1 MSIADDYRSRFIK
14 GQIDT
19 VKEAKE
25 NSPGM
30 LRFLSIPEEKD
41 VFMYPE
47 QIGIDYKN
55 LYGEPRSGRLG
66 GMVTTP
72 YAPVFGFDPNPHPR
86 EVTLPWLQQ
95 GLTEES
101 VLDVP
106 ADDPSWQ
113 TVTAKEGKLGI
124 MPDAPEH
131 VLAHEQIHLDI
142 IDLVGSGH
150 LDSKVYNAMNSVP
163 GMEEALIDYMLFRA
177 GVGDRKNLDKFLRF
191 RNKTLEEMEGSFET
205 YIDFLNDA
213 RRSERGSK
221 RNVGPAVDYPAQQY
235 TGKGGHLGLFPK
247 LEIIEDSGPR
257 ELSPKLLGMMD
268 DLINSAGGWSNEEIA
283 HMYGV
288 SPEYVQER
296 RQTIGAAKEA
306 GMTQE
311 TVDQPSIADRLK
323 GLLPKGRTESGIVE
337 PPADPGYLLGKQT
350 VGEARA
356 AQSPV
361 DFQHWDVGAEEGL
374 EGNLVE
380 VGTYNLDKDTVQAM
394 GLNPWY
400 KNRAMLDPKAAASFK
415 AMEKDFGGDIKIESA
430 FRSEIHNNALKKLG
444 LKASET
450 SNHLDGLAIDVLEP
464 SALKWLKANGKKYGW
479 KIAGEN
485 HFNFVGI

>member
-1 MSIADDYRSRFIK
+1 VTTIADDYRSRFIQ

-19 VKEAKE
+19 IKEAKE
-25 NSPGM
+25 TSPGM
-30 LRFLSIPEEKD
+30 LNFLSVPEEKD
-41 VFMYPE
+41 VFVHPE

-72 YAPVFGFDPNPHPR
+72 YAPVFGSDPNPHPR

-95 GLTEES
+95 GLTEKS

-106 ADDPSWQ
+106 TDDPSWQ

-150 LDSKVYNAMNSVP
+150 LDSKVYRALNGVP

-247 LEIIEDSGPR
+247 LEIIEDSDEGG
-257 ELSPKLLGMMD
+257 LTPKIQGMMD
-268 DLINSAGGWSNEEIA
+268 DLIKRGPFFWSNEQISDI
-283 HMYGV
+283 YGTTPDFV
-288 SPEYVQER
+288 EKR
-296 RQTIGAAKEA
+296 RQDILRETTAPEATPDAAA
-306 GMTQE
+306 G
-311 TVDQPSIADRLK
+311 PAF
-323 GLLPKGRTESGIVE
+323 LPGRKS
-337 PPADPGYLLGKQT
+337 
-350 VGEARA
+350 VGEATEA
-356 AQSPV
+356 SNLLLQ
-361 DFQHWDVGAEEGL
+361 QWDEGAEEGYS
-374 EGNLVE
+374 EGNLAE
-380 VGTYNLDKDTVQAM
+380 VGTYSLGTDTVKAM

-400 KNRAMLDPKAAASFK
+400 KNRAMLDPKAATSFK
-415 AMEKDFGGDIKIESA
+415 TMEKDFGGTIKIESA
-430 FRSEIHNNALKKLG
+430 FRSEIHNDALRKLG

-450 SNHLDGLAIDVLEP
+450 SNHLDGLSIDVSEP
-464 SALKWLKANGKKYGW
+464 FALKWLKANGKQYGW
-479 KIAGEN
+479 EFGRHKDN
-485 HFNFVGI
+485 KHHFNFVGI

>member
-1 MSIADDYRSRFIK
+1 MSIADDYKSRFIQ

-30 LRFLSIPEEKD
+30 LRFLSVPEEKD

-66 GMVTTP
+66 GMVTQLR
-72 YAPVFGFDPNPHPR
+72 APVFGFDPNPHPR

-124 MPDAPEH
+124 TPDAPEH

-191 RNKTLEEMEGSFET
+191 RNKTLEEMEPTFESW
-205 YIDFLNDA
+205 IDFLNDA

-235 TGKGGHLGLFPK
+235 TGEGGHLGLFPK
-247 LEIIEDSGPR
+247 LEIIEDSDEGG
-257 ELSPKLLGMMD
+257 LTPKLQGMMD
-268 DLINSAGGWSNEEIA
+268 DLIKRGPFFWSNEQISDI
-283 HMYGV
+283 YGTTPDFV
-288 SPEYVQER
+288 EKR
-296 RQTIGAAKEA
+296 RQDILRETTTPEATPEAAA
-306 GMTQE
+306 G
-311 TVDQPSIADRLK
+311 PAF
-323 GLLPKGRTESGIVE
+323 LPG
-337 PPADPGYLLGKQT
+337 GKS
-350 VGEARA
+350 VGEATEA
-356 AQSPV
+356 SNLLLQ
-361 DFQHWDVGAEEGL
+361 QWDEGAEEGYS
-374 EGNLVE
+374 EGNLAE
-380 VGTYNLDKDTVQAM
+380 VGTYNLGKDTVKAM

-400 KNRAMLDPKAAASFK
+400 KNRAMLDPEAATSFN
-415 AMEKDFGGDIKIESA
+415 AMKNDYIAQNPGKDIKIESA
-430 FRSEIHNNALKKLG
+430 FRSEIHNDALRKLG

-450 SNHLDGLAIDVLEP
+450 SNHLDGLSIDVSEP
-464 SALKWLKANGKKYGW
+464 FALKWLKANGKQYGW
-479 KIAGEN
+479 EFGRHKDN
-485 HFNFVGI
+485 KHHFNFVGI

>member
-1 MSIADDYRSRFIK
+1 MTTIADDYKSRFIQ

-30 LRFLSIPEEKD
+30 LRFLSVPEEKD

-47 QIGIDYKN
+47 QIGIDYEN
-55 LYGEPRSGRLG
+55 LSGESRRGQLG

-86 EVTLPWLQQ
+86 EVTLPWVQQ
-95 GLTEES
+95 GLTEKS

-150 LDSKVYNAMNSVP
+150 LDSKVYNALNSTP

-257 ELSPKLLGMMD
+257 ELSPKLLSMMD

-296 RQTIGAAKEA
+296 RQQPQEAKV
-306 GMTQE
+306 TQE
-311 TVDQPSIADRLK
+311 TVDQPSIADRLS
-323 GLLPKGRTESGIVE
+323 GLLPKGRTESGIGTYN
-337 PPADPGYLLGKQT
+337 PGYLPGKQT

-356 AQSPV
+356 AQTPE
-361 DFQHWDVGAEEGL
+361 DLQHWDVGAEEGI
-374 EGNLVE
+374 EGNLVD
-380 VGTYNLDKDTVQAM
+380 VGTYNLERTTEAALGDIT
-394 GLNPWY
+394 PWY
-400 KNRAMLDPKAAASFK
+400 KNRAMLDPDAATAFNTMK
-415 AMEKDFGGDIKIESA
+415 GDYGKDIPIDSA
-430 FRSEIHNNALKKLG
+430 FRSVRHNEVLPG
-444 LKASET
+444 HSGT
-450 SNHLDGLAIDVLEP
+450 SNHLEGRAIDVGDP
-464 SALKWLKANGKKYGW
+464 AARKWLIANGEKYGW
-479 KIAGEN
+479 KFAVKN